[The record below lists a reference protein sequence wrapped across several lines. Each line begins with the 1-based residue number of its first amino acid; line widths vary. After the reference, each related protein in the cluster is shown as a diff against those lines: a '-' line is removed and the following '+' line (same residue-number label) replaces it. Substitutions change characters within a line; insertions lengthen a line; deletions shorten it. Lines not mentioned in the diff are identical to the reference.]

1 LKAVLRSLRDICTV
15 AAVVATLGV
24 AALPGSAM
32 AQAYPT
38 KAIRLVVP
46 FPPGGFSDIYARV
59 LSTEMAK
66 TFGQAVVVDNK
77 PGAGGNIASDMVAKS
92 APDGYTLV
100 MGTIGTHAINATLFP
115 NLSYDPIKD
124 FAPVAFVVDAEGL
137 LVVNPDVPVQTVGD
151 LIKLAKASPAKLN
164 YASAG
169 MGSTGHLAAEIF
181 KTATHTDITH
191 VAYKGNVPAIQDL
204 LAGQVQVSFATLPT
218 VLPQVKAGKLRPIA
232 VLGLNRSATMPQI
245 PTVAESGVP
254 GFEASNWTGMFA
266 PAGTPPAIVE
276 KLNAEVQRIMKLPDV
291 QARMAEGG
299 LLYQPMTV
307 AQFSGF
313 VKSEVAKWGAVV
325 KQTGAKA
332 E

>member
-15 AAVVATLGV
+15 AAAVATLGV
-24 AALPGSAM
+24 AVLPGSAM

-92 APDGYTLV
+92 PPDGYTLV
-100 MGTIGTHAINATLFP
+100 MGT
-115 NLSYDPIKD
+115 
-124 FAPVAFVVDAEGL
+124 
-137 LVVNPDVPVQTVGD
+137 
-151 LIKLAKASPAKLN
+151 
-164 YASAG
+164 
-169 MGSTGHLAAEIF
+169 TGHLAAEIF